1 MLLSTWGLDFLFQ
14 LSSENN
20 ADVYIDILIKS
31 FMVLILAG
39 TVQSAGSRKGVI
51 SSYPVLLRFDF
62 FFLNTACLIKL
73 MCHAVCISRTFQLSL
88 VPPVRRMAAT
98 LAIIVAAAILW
109 LLAGECDGSFFLILH
124 DLDLCVHG
132 IDLLYFNG

>member
-1 MLLSTWGLDFLFQ
+1 M
-14 LSSENN
+14 
-20 ADVYIDILIKS
+20 
-31 FMVLILAG
+31 
-39 TVQSAGSRKGVI
+39 QSAFRE
-51 SSYPVLLRFDF
+51 RF
-62 FFLNTACLIKL
+62 
-73 MCHAVCISRTFQLSL
+73 L

-98 LAIIVAAAILW
+98 LAIIVATAILW